1 MTTKT
6 SFINRKMDSKN
17 RTIFLII
24 IIMTISFTINS
35 TESINN
41 NGPYQIQNGFNFY
54 APNEPASETSQA
66 AAIQSSTSSSIITNQ
81 FMRQQLFKNCS
92 NGLLTFELSTGFIY
106 KPSAPETLA
115 MMPGTLQLTD
125 CLDYCLHNNS
135 CLAIN
140 FEMGLCVLLSS
151 SAKQNMNNLYSSQ
164 FPVFTIYAEKKCLLE
179 GKSAFFFI
187 FLSQFIGDCNY
198 SVGLLL

>member
-1 MTTKT
+1 MKT
-6 SFINRKMDSKN
+6 RKKMISIAK
-17 RTIFLII
+17 TILLLTII
-24 IIMTISFTINS
+24 ISLKINLN
-35 TESINN
+35 ESVNK
-41 NGPYQIQNGFNFY
+41 NGPYQIQNGFQYY
-54 APNEPASETSQA
+54 ASNEPSSELTQTTTA
-66 AAIQSSTSSSIITNQ
+66 ASSSLITSNQ
-81 FMRQQLFKNCS
+81 HLRQQQQLLFQNCS

-125 CLDYCLHNNS
+125 CLDFCLHNNS

-179 GKSAFFFI
+179 GKYRKI
-187 FLSQFIGDCNY
+187 LS
-198 SVGLLL
+198 